1 MSTTFIN
8 GRVLVDGAFTEDL
21 AVTIDGSRIVAIASR
36 DQAPAGDRID
46 LDGALLVPGFI
57 DTQVNGGGGV
67 LFNECPTVDCIDAI
81 GRAHRSF
88 GTTGFLPTLISD
100 DLSVIDTA
108 ITAVE
113 NAIARGIP
121 GVLGIHIE
129 GPYLNESRKG
139 VHDASKFRTL
149 DADAIARLTRL
160 KGGRTLVTLAP
171 EMTTPDMIRR
181 LVAAGAVVAAGHTDG
196 DYAETRAG
204 IEAGMTGFTH
214 LFNAMSP
221 LTSRKPGA
229 VGAALEDI
237 NSWCGLI
244 VDGHHVDPVVLKL
257 ALRCRPLNRF
267 MLVTDA
273 MPSVGSTEDHFM
285 LQGRRIEVRDGICL
299 DPDGVLAGSDLNMA
313 AAVRNARDMLDLR
326 LEDAVAMATAW
337 PAAFMGVTDRGVI
350 APDMAA
356 DLLVLDD
363 DLNVLSSFIDGVARD

>member
-21 AVTIDGSRIVAIASR
+21 AVTIDGSRIVAIAPR

-46 LDGALLVPGFI
+46 LDGAMLVSGFI

-81 GRAHRSF
+81 GRAHRRF

-113 NAIARGIP
+113 DAIARGIP

-149 DADAIARLTRL
+149 DTDAIARLTRL

-350 APDMAA
+350 ALDMAA